1 MKQQNFFSNIP
12 ENLSEEI
19 IETILTHNNI
29 RIERIISKGQS
40 SPEDFWYDQTENEWI
55 LVLAGKAMIKF
66 EDESIITLHKSDYL
80 LIPANQKHRVEWTD
94 PEQHTIWLAIFFS

>member
-12 ENLSEEI
+12 DNPSEEI

-40 SPEDFWYDQTENEWI
+40 SPEDFWYDQIENEWI
-55 LVLAGKAMIKF
+55 LVLEGKAMIKF
-66 EDESIITLHKSDYL
+66 ENESIITLHKGDYL
-80 LIPANQKHRVEWTD
+80 LIPSHQKHRVEWTD
-94 PEQHTIWLAIFFS
+94 PKRHTIWLAIFFS